1 MKCTLNPNVK
11 SLSGKAN
18 GLLFKTYTR
27 RDGTKETRAYLMPRR
42 ENGRYGYERKAAL
55 TKGEI
60 DARIRF
66 QRVSW
71 QLNHLGDDTKE
82 KFAREWKKDGY
93 KFNGKKYATL
103 RGYIFA
109 RLHADDHEQGKVRDI

>member
-60 DARIRF
+60 DARVRF
-66 QRVSW
+66 QNITARIAAMSDGEKQEYA
-71 QLNHLGDDTKE
+71 QL
-82 KFAREWKKDGY
+82 WKKAGY

-103 RGYIFA
+103 RGYIMA
-109 RLHADDHEQGKVRDI
+109 RLYAEHKDGIDL